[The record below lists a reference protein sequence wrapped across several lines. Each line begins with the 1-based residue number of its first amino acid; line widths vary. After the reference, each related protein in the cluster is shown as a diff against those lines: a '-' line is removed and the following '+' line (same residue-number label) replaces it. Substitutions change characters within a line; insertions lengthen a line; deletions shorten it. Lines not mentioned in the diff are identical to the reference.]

1 MLSLPLL
8 LLLLLLKTLIKDL
21 ACINIKRN
29 KIGYMHIPLAIILLF
44 LFTFCISKSLFTV
57 SALISTEFRL
67 IC

>member
-8 LLLLLLKTLIKDL
+8 LLPLLLKTFVKDP

-44 LFTFCISKSLFTV
+44 LFTFYISKSLSTV
-57 SALISTEFRL
+57 SALISVEFRL